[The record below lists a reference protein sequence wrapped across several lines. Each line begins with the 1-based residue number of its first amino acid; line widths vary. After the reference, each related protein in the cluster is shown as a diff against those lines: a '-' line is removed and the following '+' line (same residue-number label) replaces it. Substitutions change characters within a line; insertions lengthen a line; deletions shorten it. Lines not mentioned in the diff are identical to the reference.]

1 LELKTGIIFTRD
13 EHNINYKL
21 FTRMNVSNI
30 KTRPAGGKTAPWYCK
45 IEEDIFMQD
54 EKIPEA
60 LSHPYPYTR
69 AT

>member
-1 LELKTGIIFTRD
+1 
-13 EHNINYKL
+13 
-21 FTRMNVSNI
+21 MNVSNI
-30 KTRPAGGKTAPWYCK
+30 KTRRAGGKTAPWYCK
-45 IEEDIFMQD
+45 IEEDLFMQD